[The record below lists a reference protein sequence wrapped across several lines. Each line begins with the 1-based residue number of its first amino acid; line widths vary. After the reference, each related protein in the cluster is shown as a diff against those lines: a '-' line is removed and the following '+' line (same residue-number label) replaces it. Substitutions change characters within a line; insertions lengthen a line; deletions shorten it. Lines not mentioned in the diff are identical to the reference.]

1 MYCFCMLQLAVDV
14 ARASDH
20 DTSVLWIVSFLQIQ
34 MLVVIFVY
42 CILHR
47 FIAVAFMLLRPSKKK
62 GTVAITII

>member
-1 MYCFCMLQLAVDV
+1 MLQLAVDV